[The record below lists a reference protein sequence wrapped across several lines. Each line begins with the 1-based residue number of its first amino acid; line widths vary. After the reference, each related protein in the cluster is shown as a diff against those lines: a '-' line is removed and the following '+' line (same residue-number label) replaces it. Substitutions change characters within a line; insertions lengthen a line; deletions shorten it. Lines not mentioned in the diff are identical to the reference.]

1 MTEVDEHPKTPV
13 VVRELINKDKKQKK
27 GVMRDIAILLLS
39 MKTWLSWCYVAAPVC
54 YYYYFSG
61 GSTGVQFWSAF
72 VAMIPMASLLGDL
85 TEVLAA
91 HTGDLIGGLVNATLG
106 NAVEMII
113 TVQCLRKGLLQIVT
127 GQLIGSILSNLL
139 LVLGCSF
146 LCGGVVHYVQRFNA
160 DGARCST
167 SLLMVSCLAF
177 MAPTLLAM
185 DCPPEDVLIS
195 SRLVALVI
203 GATYVLF
210 LLFQLG
216 THLDL
221 FRESEREGRKDD
233 DGQSIEEEEPEV
245 DLSLWFTMTML
256 ILVTLLIAFTS
267 SVLVGQIEEVSKQF
281 GIPQNFIGVIL
292 LPVVGN
298 AAEHAT
304 AVTVAIKNK
313 PDLTMGVAVGSST
326 QIAMFMVPFAVIV
339 GWCMGV
345 PMTLAISPISCVLL
359 FIAVAIVVGVVQDG
373 ESNWLEGV
381 MLIVAYIIVAIVYWY
396 DIPVIRSGVK
406 ALAGH

>member
-1 MTEVDEHPKTPV
+1 MTGVDEYSNRTPEV
-13 VVRELINKDKKQKK
+13 VQKLINKDKKQKK
-27 GVMRDIAILLLS
+27 GFMRDVAILLLS
-39 MKTWLSWCYVAAPVC
+39 MKSWLSWCYVAAPVC
-54 YYYYFSG
+54 YYYYFTK
-61 GSTGVQFWSAF
+61 GSVAVQFWSAF

-113 TVQCLRKGLLQIVT
+113 TVQCLRSGLLQIVT

-185 DCPPEDVLIS
+185 DTPADDALTA

-203 GATYVLF
+203 GGTYVLF
-210 LLFQLG
+210 LIFQLG
-216 THLDL
+216 THLNL
-221 FRESEREGRKDD
+221 FREDKTEDRELV
-233 DGQSIEEEEPEV
+233 EEDEDEV
-245 DLSLWFTMTML
+245 NLSLWFTCVML
-256 ILVTLLIAFTS
+256 GCITLLISFTS
-267 SVLVGQIEEVSKQF
+267 SVLVGTIEEVSVEL

-345 PMTLAISPISCVLL
+345 PMTLAISPVSCVLL

-381 MLIVAYIIVAIVYWY
+381 MLVVAYIIVAIVYWY
-396 DIPVIRSGVK
+396 DIPVVKSGVQMV
-406 ALAGH
+406 GH

>member
-1 MTEVDEHPKTPV
+1 MTGVDEYSNRTPEV
-13 VVRELINKDKKQKK
+13 VQKLINKDKKQKK
-27 GVMRDIAILLLS
+27 GFMRDVALLLLS
-39 MKTWLSWCYVAAPVC
+39 MKSWLSWCYVAAPVC
-54 YYYYFSG
+54 YYYYFTK
-61 GSTGVQFWSAF
+61 GSVAVQFWSAF

-106 NAVEMII
+106 NAVEMIL
-113 TVQCLRKGLLQIVT
+113 TVQCLRSGLLQIVT

-185 DCPPEDVLIS
+185 DTPADDALTA

-203 GATYVLF
+203 GGTYVLF
-210 LLFQLG
+210 LIFQLG
-216 THLDL
+216 THLNL
-221 FRESEREGRKDD
+221 FREDKIE
-233 DGQSIEEEEPEV
+233 DGDLVEEEEDEV
-245 DLSLWFTMTML
+245 NLSLWFTCVML
-256 ILVTLLIAFTS
+256 GCITLLISFTS
-267 SVLVGQIEEVSKQF
+267 SVLVGTIEQVSVEL

-345 PMTLAISPISCVLL
+345 PMTLAISPVSCVLL

-381 MLIVAYIIVAIVYWY
+381 MLVVAYIIVAIVYWY
-396 DIPVIRSGVK
+396 DIPVVKSGVQMV
-406 ALAGH
+406 GH